1 MSTTNSSG
9 QIPSVADA
17 SKMYAGPPMQ
27 ATYHCSSGGPKAMA
41 PNTSVVTKRRSR
53 PSLHLFS
60 SEPREDPDGDED
72 PDGRED
78 PDGDEEFGGNKPSLP
93 ALRDYAVTY
102 CKLLSP
108 AFLTPDLDLKAGQV
122 PIADGALVTRFL
134 RCPSDITQPNMDRFI
149 RYPELIQVASPVMLP
164 SAEIIARQAIC
175 TEAGCVRGG
184 VWNNGQHEEIRWCP
198 NCHTWM
204 HIDCLK
210 AASGGAA
217 IQDFA
222 DCLPVWNQ
230 EYLFYTFKTNRPTS
244 GPPSLSLSFCVSI
257 EHDTDFD
264 DAEDTLAW
272 PDTTWGELA
281 CLPIRRRTR
290 PRMAPQTIEVL
301 IQYAIYMCRMKS
313 SPARVPHPRLWLA
326 HVSPQSGVRAVK
338 VLVANE
344 LRRFREGTGCGRY
357 ICINCHAGVV

>member
-1 MSTTNSSG
+1 SS
-9 QIPSVADA
+9 P
-17 SKMYAGPPMQ
+17 
-27 ATYHCSSGGPKAMA
+27 T
-41 PNTSVVTKRRSR
+41 
-53 PSLHLFS
+53 
-60 SEPREDPDGDED
+60 
-72 PDGRED
+72 
-78 PDGDEEFGGNKPSLP
+78 
-93 ALRDYAVTY
+93 LRDYAVTY
-102 CKLLSP
+102 CQLLSP
-108 AFLTPDLDLKAGQV
+108 AFLDPDLILKAGQV

-134 RCPSDITQPNMDRFI
+134 RCPSDISQPNMDRFI

-164 SAEIIARQAIC
+164 SAEIIGKQIIDCSHGEELCEVASMEGSRVPCMPAMDPICLYFRFCLPRDQCDVPARQAIC
-175 TEAGCVRGG
+175 IEAGCIRGG

-210 AASGGAA
+210 AASGSAV

-244 GPPSLSLSFCVSI
+244 GPPSLSLSFCVTI
-257 EHDTDFD
+257 EHDSDFD
-264 DAEDTLAW
+264 DAEDTIPW

-313 SPARVPHPRLWLA
+313 SPACVPHPRLWLA

-344 LRRFREGTGCGRY
+344 LRRFREGTGGGRY